1 LIFSDHTLFYS
12 ATRSRKLMRTTTF
25 SSISLGIIATSCL
38 YANPAQALS
47 FTAELEEFTGDNAA
61 GKITIEDGFD
71 GGIKFTAEI
80 TSPTISGDISGLW
93 FGLKDTSLLSSL
105 NISEFVATGEE
116 TVINGIDPKYYFDS
130 SLSPKSCV
138 SNDSGPNNLNGGAD
152 KEFCKSGLTN
162 GLISFGAG
170 SSEGLVQ
177 KVTFL
182 LSSTTSSLTVADFNQ
197 AFGLRYQSTG
207 ISEKGSSKL
216 TSKRCYYPGYKGTM
230 SDTFDCSNG
239 IPEKAVPV
247 GGFKNPED
255 DPMYVDRSSD
265 KNESKD
271 KNENKN
277 KNESKNKNKNKNK

>member
-1 LIFSDHTLFYS
+1 
-12 ATRSRKLMRTTTF
+12 MRTTTF
-25 SSISLGIIATSCL
+25 LSISLGVIATSYL

-61 GKITIEDGFD
+61 GRITIEDGFD

-80 TSPTISGDISGLW
+80 ISPTIGGDISGLW

-105 NISEFVATGEE
+105 SISSFVASKDGTP
-116 TVINGIDPKYYFDS
+116 INGINPKYLFNS
-130 SLSPKSCV
+130 TQNPTTCLKE
-138 SNDSGPNNLNGGAD
+138 GPNNLGGD
-152 KEFCKSGLTN
+152 KVLCESGLTN
-162 GLISFGAG
+162 ALISLGAG

-216 TSKRCYYPGYKGTM
+216 TSKRCYYPGYKGTT

-247 GGFKNPED
+247 GGFENPED

-277 KNESKNKNKNKNK
+277 KNKNKNK